1 MRTGQNLIIDLDKFV
16 PDFKTKYTNEAENFP
31 ADTVFN
37 QVAFKDPGAHM
48 KMVRDEENKNVLG
61 DKDCFMMHENF
72 NIVFVA
78 KYKDDATCQTVIDNI
93 PHSDLMAKFYII

>member
-31 ADTVFN
+31 ADIVFN

-48 KMVRDEENKNVLG
+48 KMVIDEENKNVLG

-78 KYKDDATCQTVIDNI
+78 KYKDDATC
-93 PHSDLMAKFYII
+93 